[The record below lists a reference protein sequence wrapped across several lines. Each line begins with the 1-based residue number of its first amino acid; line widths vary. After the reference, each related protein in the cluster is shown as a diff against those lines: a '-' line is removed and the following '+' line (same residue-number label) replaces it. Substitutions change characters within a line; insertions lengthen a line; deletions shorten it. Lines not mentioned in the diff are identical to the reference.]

1 MKKMWSNGSV
11 ERLKSKNGST
21 TTKPTTCPYKNLW
34 VVNFYRFTILSLQ
47 LITCTNYNKVL
58 DFAMILYSIEES

>member
-21 TTKPTTCPYKNLW
+21 TTKPTACSYKNLW
-34 VVNFYRFTILSLQ
+34 MVNFCGFTTLSLQ
-47 LITCTNYNKVL
+47 LITCANDNKVA
-58 DFAMILYSIEES
+58 DFATVLYSIEES

>member
-21 TTKPTTCPYKNLW
+21 ITKSTTCPYNNLW
-34 VVNFYRFTILSLQ
+34 MVNFYGFTTLSLQ
-47 LITCTNYNKVL
+47 LITCTNYNKVA
-58 DFAMILYSIEES
+58 DFAMVLYPIEES

>member
-21 TTKPTTCPYKNLW
+21 TIKPTTCPYNNLW
-34 VVNFYRFTILSLQ
+34 MVNFYGFTTLSLQ
-47 LITCTNYNKVL
+47 LITCTNYNKVA
-58 DFAMILYSIEES
+58 DFAMVLYPIEES

>member
-34 VVNFYRFTILSLQ
+34 MGNFCRFTTLSLQ
-47 LITCTNYNKVL
+47 FITCTNYNKVL
-58 DFAMILYSIEES
+58 DFAMVLYSIEES

>member
-21 TTKPTTCPYKNLW
+21 TTKPTAYPYKNLW
-34 VVNFYRFTILSLQ
+34 MVNFCGFTTLSLQ
-47 LITCTNYNKVL
+47 LITCANDNKVA
-58 DFAMILYSIEES
+58 DFATVLYSIEES

>member
-21 TTKPTTCPYKNLW
+21 TTKPTTCPYNNLW
-34 VVNFYRFTILSLQ
+34 MVNFCGFTTLSLQ
-47 LITCTNYNKVL
+47 LITCTNYNKVA
-58 DFAMILYSIEES
+58 DFAMVLYAIEES

>member
-21 TTKPTTCPYKNLW
+21 TTKSTTCPYNNLW
-34 VVNFYRFTILSLQ
+34 MVNFYGFTTLSLQ
-47 LITCTNYNKVL
+47 LITCTNYNKVA
-58 DFAMILYSIEES
+58 DFAMILYPIEES

>member
-21 TTKPTTCPYKNLW
+21 TTKSTTCPYNNLW
-34 VVNFYRFTILSLQ
+34 MVNFYGFTTLSLQ
-47 LITCTNYNKVL
+47 LITCTNYNKVA
-58 DFAMILYSIEES
+58 DFAMVLYPIEES

>member
-21 TTKPTTCPYKNLW
+21 TTKPTACPYKNLW
-34 VVNFYRFTILSLQ
+34 MVNFCGFTTLSLQ
-47 LITCTNYNKVL
+47 LITCANDNKVA
-58 DFAMILYSIEES
+58 DFATVLYSIEES

>member
-21 TTKPTTCPYKNLW
+21 TTKPTSCPYKNLW
-34 VVNFYRFTILSLQ
+34 MVNFCGFTTLSLQ
-47 LITCTNYNKVL
+47 LITCANYNKVA
-58 DFAMILYSIEES
+58 DFATVLYSIEES

>member
-21 TTKPTTCPYKNLW
+21 TTKPTACPYKNLW
-34 VVNFYRFTILSLQ
+34 MVNFCRFTTLSLQ

-58 DFAMILYSIEES
+58 DFAMVLYSIEES

>member
-11 ERLKSKNGST
+11 EWLKSKNGST

-34 VVNFYRFTILSLQ
+34 MVNFCRFTTLSLQ
-47 LITCTNYNKVL
+47 LITCTNYNKVA
-58 DFAMILYSIEES
+58 DFAMVLCSIEES